1 MSSEMCLKDGH
12 GVKYRAMISPG
23 EAARIKAEIAR
34 LEKAFQD
41 CTDDGIGKAINA
53 WIADLKK

>member
-1 MSSEMCLKDGH
+1 MCLKDGH